1 MISEEGQ
8 MTVEDQNIKVTHETI
23 EDHEETTKSK
33 TSSNIKDILEEH
45 RGEYHA
51 VVIQNYPDP
60 DAIASAFAH
69 QLISKQFDID
79 VDILH
84 TGEISHQQNIALVKL
99 IGVQLQPFEKSLDL
113 KKYDGAVY
121 IDNQGTTA
129 SEIIEAMDAARIP
142 TLIRPNSA
150 ISVAVP
156 VPRPLFIPNTL
167 NKAI

>member
-1 MISEEGQ
+1 

-99 IGVQLQPFEKSLDL
+99 LAIPLLR
-113 KKYDGAVY
+113 YDETLALREYNGAVFVTVS
-121 IDNQGTTA
+121 GPRHAPRA
-129 SEIIEAMDAARIP
+129 SRSSP
-142 TLIRPNSA
+142 
-150 ISVAVP
+150 
-156 VPRPLFIPNTL
+156 
-167 NKAI
+167 